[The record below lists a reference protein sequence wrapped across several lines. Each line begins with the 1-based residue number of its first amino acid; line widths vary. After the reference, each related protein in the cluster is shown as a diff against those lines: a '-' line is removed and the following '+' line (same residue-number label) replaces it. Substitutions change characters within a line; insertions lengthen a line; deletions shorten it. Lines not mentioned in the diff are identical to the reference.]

1 MEDMINE
8 EAGLFMEEIL
18 KSEGEP
24 FDFINKFN
32 LPILNALWR
41 ITVGQRF
48 DYDDPRLTSII
59 HKLTDLLKR
68 AADPFAVLL
77 IILPSWVTKIYPK
90 LFGRDQTLAVNHDIM
105 SMMKKSIAEHEESLD
120 PNEPRDFTDKVLI
133 EIGRTTD
140 PNSTY
145 YGEAGKE
152 HLANTLMDMFIAG
165 SETTSTTLTWAMLYM
180 ARYPAILQKVVEEL
194 DRVVGQGRAPSLR
207 YSVDLP
213 LHTLTLHLFR
223 DRPDLPYTEA
233 VLMEIQRYANIIP
246 NGIAHISPTHD
257 INVNGLTIPANTHV
271 MPLMVE
277 ILKVSIMYVRSNNI
291 DTHRGTIGETEQPSD
306 LSVFWILREDA
317 RKTSILFPSPS
328 VRYLLPQKPGKS

>member
-8 EAGLFMEEIL
+8 EVGLFMEEIL

-41 ITVGQRF
+41 VTVGQRF

-140 PNSTY
+140 PTSSY

-152 HLANTLMDMFIAG
+152 HLANTLMDMFVAG

-207 YSVDLP
+207 Y
-213 LHTLTLHLFR
+213 
-223 DRPDLPYTEA
+223 
-233 VLMEIQRYANIIP
+233 
-246 NGIAHISPTHD
+246 
-257 INVNGLTIPANTHV
+257 
-271 MPLMVE
+271 
-277 ILKVSIMYVRSNNI
+277 
-291 DTHRGTIGETEQPSD
+291 
-306 LSVFWILREDA
+306 
-317 RKTSILFPSPS
+317 
-328 VRYLLPQKPGKS
+328 